1 MEVRLC
7 TIPEIP
13 GRFLYKR
20 KMAFNLELVEQ
31 VSAPFR
37 GFPGGSVVKNLPP
50 TEELQEMR
58 V

>member
-1 MEVRLC
+1 MC

-50 TEELQEMR
+50 TEELQEMW